1 MEIRQAFPNEVDQIM
16 LVIEDAR
23 KQLAASGSNQ
33 WQGKYPDEV
42 TIYDDVLTGQGYV
55 ALLDGQIVAYAA
67 VITDGDPA
75 YDKIYDG
82 QWKHNNHRYIT
93 FHRVAVLSSVTG
105 RKVAQTFLQGLIEG
119 TDGHDFRCDTHE
131 KNGAMQ
137 HIFEKLGYVY
147 CGKVPID
154 GERLA
159 YQKIKT
165 KDENALYQEVDEAD
179 HHSY

>member
-16 LVIEDAR
+16 LIIEDAR
-23 KQLAASGSNQ
+23 KQLAASGSSQ
-33 WQGKYPDEV
+33 WQGQYPDED
-42 TIYDDVLTGQGYV
+42 TIFDDVLNGLGYV

-82 QWKHNNHRYIT
+82 QWKHNNRHYIT
-93 FHRVAVLSSVTG
+93 FHRVAVLSTVTG
-105 RKVAQTFLQGLIEG
+105 QKVAQTFLQGLIEG

-131 KNGAMQ
+131 KNLAMQ
-137 HIFEKLGYVY
+137 HILEKLGYVY

-165 KDENALYQEVDEAD
+165 KAEKAFYQEVDEAD

>member
-33 WQGKYPDEV
+33 WQGKYPDED

-55 ALLDGQIVAYAA
+55 ALLDGKIVAYAA

-82 QWKHNNHRYIT
+82 QWKHNNHPYIT